1 VRAGPEFQHSA
12 LARGA
17 FGRLAMNQFIQRS
30 INTRVVFFLALFCLP
45 AFVHAGCADTEIENA
60 LSRQGLTLTNQD
72 RLKVTKSIR
81 KMRDEFVRRATKNII
96 NGRDRST
103 ATKEVALEMLKEIKS
118 LDKAGWTDFQHM
130 AIGSIARCLADEGG
144 F

>member
-1 VRAGPEFQHSA
+1 
-12 LARGA
+12 
-17 FGRLAMNQFIQRS
+17 
-30 INTRVVFFLALFCLP
+30 LP